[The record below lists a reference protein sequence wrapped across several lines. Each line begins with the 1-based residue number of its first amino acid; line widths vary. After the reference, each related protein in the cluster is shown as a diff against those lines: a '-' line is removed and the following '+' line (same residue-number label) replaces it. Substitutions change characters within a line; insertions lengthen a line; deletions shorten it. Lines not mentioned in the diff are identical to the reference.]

1 MRSPFNWRFT
11 PLFAVL
17 LLVGCASTDN
27 IAPQSTLMDPQ
38 SLQLAQPKSVRWP
51 SARSG
56 GAPSR
61 IRSWTP

>member
-1 MRSPFNWRFT
+1 MRSPFHWRFT

-17 LLVGCASTDN
+17 LLAGCASTDN

-38 SLQLAQPKSVRWP
+38 SLQLAQPKVSSLAV
-51 SARSG
+51 SRSG